1 MNPEDDFLLG
11 PMGTPSTVGDFA
23 SDFARGVKFSPF
35 DLLGA
40 PVDFV
45 NMGLQGIDS

>member
-40 PVDFV
+40 LRVPFLAR
-45 NMGLQGIDS
+45 MI